1 MKKIIF
7 LFTLLNLS
15 FCMRGSDFELWD
27 LNNNLDDIN
36 RELWRRNLLLE
47 KQNSIL
53 QEKNDIERE
62 RLQQEEEKAI
72 AEKILSQRSAAIRNS
87 LPMRQKARES
97 AMEFFDRQKRPVL
110 FIVNRRYIY
119 SWAGEPIGYIVP
131 GDTKEYDVVEYRL
144 GYGFLKDDIIYDCD
158 KKILCVGSRYL
169 PKGFDLKNLV
179 RNPPHHD
186 LYEKSGKGYPGYNF
200 VRAPEFLLEWS
211 NRGNF
216 FFHRKA
222 AFTDDDR
229 TSLMINRAIQQYRA
243 QLAEKRKKMYKR
255 MKRAYR

>member
-36 RELWRRNLLLE
+36 RELWMRNLLLE

-53 QEKNDIERE
+53 QEKNDLERK

-72 AEKILSQRSAAIRNS
+72 AEKIQSRRSAAIQNS
-87 LPMRQKARES
+87 LPMRKKARES
-97 AMEFFDRQKRPVL
+97 ALEFFDRQKRPVL
-110 FIVNRRYIY
+110 FIVDHRYIY
-119 SWAGEPIGYIVP
+119 SWAGEPIGYLVP
-131 GDTKEYDVVEYRL
+131 GDTKEYEVVEHKG
-144 GYGFLKDDIIYDCD
+144 GYGFLKDDIIYDSN

-186 LYEKSGKGYPGYNF
+186 FYEKSENSYPGYNF
-200 VRAPEFLLEWS
+200 VRAPKFLLEWS
-211 NRGNF
+211 IQGNF
-216 FFHRKA
+216 LFYRRV
-222 AFTDDDR
+222 FTDDDR

-243 QLAEKRKKMYKR
+243 QLAEKKKKMYKR